1 MNSNHKNGEFGS
13 PLDDDLDT
21 ISQTYRGLG
30 QEEPPALLDQAI
42 LNSAH
47 RAVEKQSH
55 WLQFG
60 WLHGLTTAAVIV
72 LAFTIILQQGDPVP
86 GPAEIA
92 PLDSAMLPEEENTA
106 GKAPSEAAQRFRMD
120 KKLDIRKQDKDIPL
134 GELIPQ
140 QEMAD
145 MAVPAAASVQ
155 AATDQVAT
163 DQAELD
169 RAASLMV
176 EPEKSQM
183 LGMAREQADPE
194 KELEAILNL
203 KREGDD
209 SWKEALDQFIQRY
222 PDFALPEGLED

>member
-209 SWKEALDQFIQRY
+209 SWMEALDQFIQRY